1 MLRLCRRLL
10 VCVLAFLL
18 TDVAHAQKYPAHPIQ
33 VLVANG
39 PGSASDVGTR
49 VVLNKMAILLGQPAV
64 IINRPGAGG
73 GLAAQAIAKAA
84 PDGYLLLMATDSTYT
99 AIPLTNRTLGY
110 DLNSA
115 TTIGAIAE
123 IHSTLLVSATLNVK
137 TLDEFIALAK
147 DKPGQLNYS
156 TFEKGS
162 SSQLWLNWFF
172 KRMGLEL
179 QHIPFKS
186 GPELVTAVATG
197 DAAVTTSSLP
207 SSQGYIDAGKLIP
220 IMLTSPSLKI
230 RFPNLPL
237 LSDVIPDPI
246 EPNTTMVL
254 FGPPSLP
261 SDILNTLSRELL
273 RAQAS
278 SDVREGL
285 TKIGLASPG
294 PATPEEEKRRMERKT
309 QGIHRPSRQQ
319 SVT

>member
-49 VVLNKMAILLGQPAV
+49 VVLNKMATLLGQPAV

-220 IMLTSPSLKI
+220 VMLTSPSLKS

-261 SDILNTLSRELL
+261 SDILNRLSRELL

-285 TKIGLASPG
+285 AKIGLASPV
-294 PATPEEEKRRMERKT
+294 PATPEEEKRRMERKLKEYT
-309 QGIHRPSRQQ
+309 VLLDSSR
-319 SVT
+319 

>member
-1 MLRLCRRLL
+1 MSRLRRVLIGVAVLL
-10 VCVLAFLL
+10 V
-18 TDVAHAQKYPAHPIQ
+18 TDVAHAQKYPAQPIQ

-49 VVLNKMAILLGQPAV
+49 IVLNKMASSLGQPVV

-73 GLAAQAIAKAA
+73 GLAAQAIAKAT
-84 PDGYLLLMATDSTYT
+84 PDGYTLLMATDGTYT
-99 AIPLTNRTLGY
+99 AIPLTNKSVGY

-137 TLDEFIALAK
+137 TLDEFVALAK
-147 DKPGQLNYS
+147 AKPGQLNYS

-162 SSQLWLNWFF
+162 ASQLWLDWFL
-172 KRMGLEL
+172 KRMGLQL
-179 QHIPFKS
+179 QHIPYKS

-220 IMLTSPSLKI
+220 VMLTSPSLKS

-237 LSDVIPDPI
+237 VSDIIPDPI
-246 EPNTTMVL
+246 EPNTSMVL
-254 FGPPSLP
+254 FAPPGLP
-261 SDILNTLSRELL
+261 AEILNLLSRELL
-273 RAQAS
+273 KAEAS
-278 SDVREGL
+278 SDVRDAL
-285 TKIGLASPG
+285 ARVGLASPV
-294 PATPEEEKRRMERKT
+294 PATPEEETRRMARKLQDYT
-309 QGIHRPSRQQ
+309 TLINASR
-319 SVT
+319 

>member
-1 MLRLCRRLL
+1 MLRPSRRLL
-10 VCVLAFLL
+10 ICLAAFLVA
-18 TDVAHAQKYPAHPIQ
+18 DVAHAQKYPTQPIQ

-49 VVLNKMAILLGQPAV
+49 VVLNKMASSMGQPAV

-84 PDGYLLLMATDSTYT
+84 PDGYTLLMATDSTYT
-99 AIPLTNRTLGY
+99 AIPLTNKAMGY

-137 TLDEFIALAK
+137 TLDEFVAFAK
-147 DKPGQLNYS
+147 ARPGQLNYS

-162 SSQLWLNWFF
+162 ASQLWLDWFL
-172 KRMGLEL
+172 KRMGLQL

-220 IMLTSPSLKI
+220 VMLTSPSLKS

-237 LSDVIPDPI
+237 VSDIIPDPI

-254 FGPPSLP
+254 FGPPGLP
-261 SDILNTLSRELL
+261 AEILNLLSSELL
-273 RAQAS
+273 KAQAS
-278 SDVREGL
+278 SDVQDALAR
-285 TKIGLASPG
+285 IGLASPV
-294 PATPEEEKRRMERKT
+294 PATPEEEARRMARKLKEYT
-309 QGIHRPSRQQ
+309 VLINRNR
-319 SVT
+319 

>member
-49 VVLNKMAILLGQPAV
+49 VVLNKMATLLGQPAV

-137 TLDEFIALAK
+137 TVDEFIALAK

-220 IMLTSPSLKI
+220 VMLTSPSLKS

-261 SDILNTLSRELL
+261 SDILNRLSRELL

-285 TKIGLASPG
+285 AKIGLASPV
-294 PATPEEEKRRMERKT
+294 PATPEEEKRRMERKFKEYT
-309 QGIHRPSRQQ
+309 VLLDSSR
-319 SVT
+319 

>member
-1 MLRLCRRLL
+1 MLRLL
-10 VCVLAFLL
+10 VCVVVFLV
-18 TDVAHAQKYPAHPIQ
+18 TDVAQAQKYPAQPIQ

-49 VVLNKMAILLGQPAV
+49 VVLSKMALSLGQPAV

-84 PDGYLLLMATDSTYT
+84 PDGYTLLMATDGTYT
-99 AIPLTNRTLGY
+99 AIPLTNKTLGY

-137 TLDEFIALAK
+137 TLDEFVALAK
-147 DKPGQLNYS
+147 AKPGQLNYS

-162 SSQLWLNWFF
+162 ASQLWLDWFF
-172 KRMGLEL
+172 RRMGLEL
-179 QHIPFKS
+179 QHIPYKS

-220 IMLTSPSLKI
+220 VMLTSPSLKS
-230 RFPNLPL
+230 RFPNLPVV
-237 LSDVIPDPI
+237 SDIIPDPI

-254 FGPPSLP
+254 FGPPGLP
-261 SDILNTLSRELL
+261 AEILNTLSRELL
-273 RAQAS
+273 KAQAS
-278 SDVREGL
+278 PDVREGL
-285 TKIGLASPG
+285 ARVGLASPV
-294 PATPEEEKRRMERKT
+294 PATPEEEKRRMERKLKDYT
-309 QGIHRPSRQQ
+309 VLINASR
-319 SVT
+319 

>member
-1 MLRLCRRLL
+1 MLRLCCRLL

-49 VVLNKMAILLGQPAV
+49 VVLNKMATLLGQPAV

-220 IMLTSPSLKI
+220 VMLTSPSLKS

-261 SDILNTLSRELL
+261 SDILNRLSRELL

-285 TKIGLASPG
+285 AKIGLASPV
-294 PATPEEEKRRMERKT
+294 PATPEEEKRRMERKFKEYT
-309 QGIHRPSRQQ
+309 VLLDSSR
-319 SVT
+319 

>member
-49 VVLNKMAILLGQPAV
+49 VVLNKMATLLGQPAV

-220 IMLTSPSLKI
+220 VMLTSPSLKS

-261 SDILNTLSRELL
+261 SDILNRLSRELL

-285 TKIGLASPG
+285 AKIGLASPI
-294 PATPEEEKRRMERKT
+294 PATPEEEKRRMERKFKEYT
-309 QGIHRPSRQQ
+309 VLLDSSR
-319 SVT
+319 

>member
-49 VVLNKMAILLGQPAV
+49 VVLNKMATLLGQPAV

-99 AIPLTNRTLGY
+99 AIPLTNKTLGY

-220 IMLTSPSLKI
+220 VMLTSPSLKS

-261 SDILNTLSRELL
+261 SDILNRLSRELL

-285 TKIGLASPG
+285 AKIGLASPV
-294 PATPEEEKRRMERKT
+294 PATPEEEKRRMERKFKEYT
-309 QGIHRPSRQQ
+309 VLLDSSR
-319 SVT
+319 

>member
-1 MLRLCRRLL
+1 
-10 VCVLAFLL
+10 VLAFLL

-49 VVLNKMAILLGQPAV
+49 VVLNKMATLLGQPAV

-261 SDILNTLSRELL
+261 SDILNRLSRELL

-285 TKIGLASPG
+285 AKIGLASPV
-294 PATPEEEKRRMERKT
+294 PATPEEEKRRMERKFKEYT
-309 QGIHRPSRQQ
+309 VLLDSSR
-319 SVT
+319 

>member
-39 PGSASDVGTR
+39 PGSAYDVGTR
-49 VVLNKMAILLGQPAV
+49 VVLNKMATLLGQPAV

-220 IMLTSPSLKI
+220 VMLTSPSLKS

-261 SDILNTLSRELL
+261 SDILNRLSRELL

-285 TKIGLASPG
+285 AKIGLASPV
-294 PATPEEEKRRMERKT
+294 PATPEEEKRRMERKFKEYT
-309 QGIHRPSRQQ
+309 VLLDSSR
-319 SVT
+319 

>member
-254 FGPPSLP
+254 FGPPKFA
-261 SDILNTLSRELL
+261 L
-273 RAQAS
+273 RHT
-278 SDVREGL
+278 EH
-285 TKIGLASPG
+285 T
-294 PATPEEEKRRMERKT
+294 
-309 QGIHRPSRQQ
+309 
-319 SVT
+319 

>member
-1 MLRLCRRLL
+1 MRSWSRL
-10 VCVLAFLL
+10 
-18 TDVAHAQKYPAHPIQ
+18 
-33 VLVANG
+33 NG

-49 VVLNKMAILLGQPAV
+49 VVLNKMATLLGQPAV

-220 IMLTSPSLKI
+220 VMLTSPSLKS

-261 SDILNTLSRELL
+261 SDILNRLSRELL

-285 TKIGLASPG
+285 AKIGLASPV
-294 PATPEEEKRRMERKT
+294 PATPEEEKRRMERKFKEYT
-309 QGIHRPSRQQ
+309 VLLDSSR
-319 SVT
+319 

>member
-49 VVLNKMAILLGQPAV
+49 VVLNKMATLLGQPAV

-220 IMLTSPSLKI
+220 VMLTSPSLKS

-237 LSDVIPDPI
+237 LSDVIPESDRAEHNHGAVWTAESALRHTEQT
-246 EPNTTMVL
+246 EPRT
-254 FGPPSLP
+254 
-261 SDILNTLSRELL
+261 
-273 RAQAS
+273 AQSAGV
-278 SDVREGL
+278 VRC
-285 TKIGLASPG
+285 A
-294 PATPEEEKRRMERKT
+294 
-309 QGIHRPSRQQ
+309 
-319 SVT
+319 

>member
-1 MLRLCRRLL
+1 MRSWSRL
-10 VCVLAFLL
+10 
-18 TDVAHAQKYPAHPIQ
+18 
-33 VLVANG
+33 NG

-49 VVLNKMAILLGQPAV
+49 VVLNKMATLLGQPAV

-220 IMLTSPSLKI
+220 VMLTSPSLKS

-261 SDILNTLSRELL
+261 SDILNRLSRELL

-285 TKIGLASPG
+285 AKIGLASPV
-294 PATPEEEKRRMERKT
+294 PATPEEEKRRMERKLKEYNVLLDS
-309 QGIHRPSRQQ
+309 SR
-319 SVT
+319 

>member
-18 TDVAHAQKYPAHPIQ
+18 TDVVHAQKYPAHPIQ
-33 VLVANG
+33 VFVANG

-49 VVLNKMAILLGQPAV
+49 VVLNKMATLLGQPAV

-220 IMLTSPSLKI
+220 VMLTSPSLKS

-261 SDILNTLSRELL
+261 SDILNRLSRELL

-285 TKIGLASPG
+285 AKIGLASPV
-294 PATPEEEKRRMERKT
+294 PATPEEEKRRMERKFKEYT
-309 QGIHRPSRQQ
+309 VLLDSSR
-319 SVT
+319 

>member
-1 MLRLCRRLL
+1 
-10 VCVLAFLL
+10 VLAFLL

-49 VVLNKMAILLGQPAV
+49 VVLNKMATLLGQPAV

-220 IMLTSPSLKI
+220 VMLTSPSLKS

-261 SDILNTLSRELL
+261 SDILNRLSRELL

-285 TKIGLASPG
+285 AKIGLASPV
-294 PATPEEEKRRMERKT
+294 PATPEEEKRRMERKFKEYT
-309 QGIHRPSRQQ
+309 VLLDSSR
-319 SVT
+319 

>member
-1 MLRLCRRLL
+1 
-10 VCVLAFLL
+10 
-18 TDVAHAQKYPAHPIQ
+18 
-33 VLVANG
+33 
-39 PGSASDVGTR
+39 
-49 VVLNKMAILLGQPAV
+49 MATLLGQPAV

-220 IMLTSPSLKI
+220 VMLTSPSLKS

-261 SDILNTLSRELL
+261 SDILNRLSRELL

-285 TKIGLASPG
+285 AKIGLASPV
-294 PATPEEEKRRMERKT
+294 PATPEEEKRRMERKFKEYT
-309 QGIHRPSRQQ
+309 VLLDSSR
-319 SVT
+319 

>member
-49 VVLNKMAILLGQPAV
+49 VVLNKMATLLGQPAV

-220 IMLTSPSLKI
+220 VMLTSPSLKI

-261 SDILNTLSRELL
+261 SDILNRLSRELL

-285 TKIGLASPG
+285 AKIGLASPV
-294 PATPEEEKRRMERKT
+294 PATPEEEKRRMERKFKEYT
-309 QGIHRPSRQQ
+309 VLLDSSR
-319 SVT
+319 

>member
-220 IMLTSPSLKI
+220 VMLTSPSLKS

-261 SDILNTLSRELL
+261 SDILNRLSRELL

-285 TKIGLASPG
+285 AKIGLASPV
-294 PATPEEEKRRMERKT
+294 PATPEEEKRRMERKFKEYT
-309 QGIHRPSRQQ
+309 VLLDSSR
-319 SVT
+319 

>member
-49 VVLNKMAILLGQPAV
+49 VVLNKMATLLGQPAV

-99 AIPLTNRTLGY
+99 AIPLTNSTLGY

-220 IMLTSPSLKI
+220 VMLTSPSLKS
-230 RFPNLPL
+230 RFPN
-237 LSDVIPDPI
+237 
-246 EPNTTMVL
+246 
-254 FGPPSLP
+254 
-261 SDILNTLSRELL
+261 R
-273 RAQAS
+273 
-278 SDVREGL
+278 
-285 TKIGLASPG
+285 
-294 PATPEEEKRRMERKT
+294 
-309 QGIHRPSRQQ
+309 
-319 SVT
+319 

>member
-1 MLRLCRRLL
+1 
-10 VCVLAFLL
+10 VLAFLL

-49 VVLNKMAILLGQPAV
+49 VVLNKMATLLGQPAV
-64 IINRPGAGG
+64 IITRPGAGG

-220 IMLTSPSLKI
+220 VMLTSPSLKS

-261 SDILNTLSRELL
+261 SDILNRLSRELL

-285 TKIGLASPG
+285 AKIGLASPV
-294 PATPEEEKRRMERKT
+294 PATPEEEKRRMERKFKEYT
-309 QGIHRPSRQQ
+309 VLLDSSR
-319 SVT
+319 

>member
-1 MLRLCRRLL
+1 MRSWSRL
-10 VCVLAFLL
+10 
-18 TDVAHAQKYPAHPIQ
+18 
-33 VLVANG
+33 NG

-49 VVLNKMAILLGQPAV
+49 VVLNKMATLLGQPAV

-207 SSQGYIDAGKLIP
+207 SSQGYIDSGKLIP
-220 IMLTSPSLKI
+220 VMLTSPSLKS

-261 SDILNTLSRELL
+261 SDILNRLSRELL

-285 TKIGLASPG
+285 AKIGLASPV
-294 PATPEEEKRRMERKT
+294 PATPEEEKRRMERKFKEYT
-309 QGIHRPSRQQ
+309 VLLDSSR
-319 SVT
+319 

>member
-220 IMLTSPSLKI
+220 VMLTNPSLKI

-261 SDILNTLSRELL
+261 SDILNRLSRELL

-285 TKIGLASPG
+285 AKIGLASPV
-294 PATPEEEKRRMERKT
+294 PATPEEEKRRMERKLKEYT
-309 QGIHRPSRQQ
+309 VLLDSSR
-319 SVT
+319 